1 MTHGDYKRKGRHGD
15 EGLKIG
21 REGLDPIFN
30 FIDQTQK
37 ENAPFFVWYAPFL
50 SHTPNNPPQELLNKY
65 TSLTPPI
72 KVLPNTGPCVNGWI
86 RPLVIL
92 LAS

>member
-1 MTHGDYKRKGRHGD
+1 MGSWKEGKFDAGMTHGDYNRNGRHGD

-37 ENAPFFVWYAPFL
+37 DNVPFFVWYAPFYL
-50 SHTPNNPPQELLNKY
+50 TLLTTPLKNY
-65 TSLTPPI
+65 
-72 KVLPNTGPCVNGWI
+72 
-86 RPLVIL
+86 
-92 LAS
+92 

>member
-1 MTHGDYKRKGRHGD
+1 MGSWKEGKFDAGMTHGDYNRNGRHGD

-37 ENAPFFVWYAPFL
+37 DNVPFFVWYALFYL
-50 SHTPNNPPQELLNKY
+50 TLL
-65 TSLTPPI
+65 TTPP
-72 KVLPNTGPCVNGWI
+72 KNY
-86 RPLVIL
+86 
-92 LAS
+92 

>member
-37 ENAPFFVWYAPFL
+37 ENAPFFVWYAPFF
-50 SHTPNNPPQELLNKY
+50 TPHPSQPSSRI
-65 TSLTPPI
+65 T
-72 KVLPNTGPCVNGWI
+72 
-86 RPLVIL
+86 
-92 LAS
+92 

>member
-30 FIDQTQK
+30 FIESM
-37 ENAPFFVWYAPFL
+37 ENKNHFDYIICGGGASV
-50 SHTPNNPPQELLNKY
+50 TTLLKNY
-65 TSLTPPI
+65 LTSIHHLPPI

-86 RPLVIL
+86 RPLVI
-92 LAS
+92 